1 MNNVFFNIQAI
12 FLQEKKNVYILSM
25 NNMKRAKLLRN
36 TYRIKYTVVHF
47 ATLWVHKS
55 FVSRSQT
62 RIWKILDIQLF
73 PEIKSRQRHNG
84 YQSYLIIACWHIVVY
99 IVSFLWWNIINLSKT
114 FPSDKVFSAISY
126 IWI

>member
-1 MNNVFFNIQAI
+1 MNNFFFIYKRYFCKRKRN
-12 FLQEKKNVYILSM
+12 LYILSM

-62 RIWKILDIQLF
+62 RIWKILDIQLV
-73 PEIKSRQRHNG
+73 PDTKSRQRHNG
-84 YQSYLIIACWHIVVY
+84 KQSYLIIACWHIVLY